1 MTGEDELKSKWEHPG
16 WRIEQSFAP
25 GVLIGNWAEEQY
37 KVSFRNQNP
46 SFWCAVISALDDLGP
61 GDLGPSEVISPGD
74 LGPSE
79 VISPGDLGPCPVPD
93 VSMPQPH
100 KPHNHRCMCGAHH
113 RRSRP
118 VISPGHW
125 QQTPVQY
132 HEYSN

>member
-1 MTGEDELKSKWEHPG
+1 MHM
-16 WRIEQSFAP
+16 
-25 GVLIGNWAEEQY
+25 QY
-37 KVSFRNQNP
+37 YYRR
-46 SFWCAVISALDDLGP
+46 CAVISAFDDLGP
-61 GDLGPSEVISPGD
+61 GDLGRSEVISPGD

-100 KPHNHRCMCGAHH
+100 KPHKHRCMCGAHR

-125 QQTPVQY
+125 
-132 HEYSN
+132 